1 MNRKANKQLLNKV
14 RIIAGEHRSRQIR
27 FPAIEGL
34 RPTSDRIRET
44 LFNWLQS
51 DLPKSNCLDLFAGS
65 GVLGI
70 EALSRGAESVQ
81 FVELDRS
88 AVDSLKENLAA
99 LSYSPAAVANL
110 KAEQWLSANE
120 NKNQFDIV
128 FIDPPYKQQLITKI
142 CNSLIKGNFVKPG
155 TKVYVENDQAIAQ
168 EEFPDKFEQLKYK
181 KAGQV
186 HFYLFGIQ
194 N

>member
-27 FPAIEGL
+27 FPTIEGL

-51 DLPKSNCLDLFAGS
+51 ELPKSNCLDLFAGS

-88 AVDSLKENLAA
+88 AADSLRENLVE
-99 LSYSPAAVANL
+99 LGYSPAAVANS
-110 KAEQWLSANE
+110 KAEQWLADNE
-120 NKNQFDIV
+120 NRIQFDII
-128 FIDPPYKQQLITKI
+128 FIDPPYNQQLVATI
-142 CNSLIKGNFVKPG
+142 CDSLVSGSFVKPG
-155 TKVYVENDQAIAQ
+155 TKVYVENDQAIPQ
-168 EEFPDKFEQLKYK
+168 QEFPDHFELSKYK

-186 HFYLFGIQ
+186 HFYLFEIQ